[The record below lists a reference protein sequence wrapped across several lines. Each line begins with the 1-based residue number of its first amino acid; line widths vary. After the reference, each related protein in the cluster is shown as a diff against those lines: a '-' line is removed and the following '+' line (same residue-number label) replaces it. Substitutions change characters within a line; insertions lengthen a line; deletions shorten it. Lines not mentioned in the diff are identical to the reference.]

1 MTEEQ
6 QPKLLTDYSITKFLD
21 RDTWTIRY
29 QVNKQPIENNVYFE
43 HPVFD
48 TFDEAMACVRRLR
61 EYPKYYLSTES
72 GVWMEVKNV

>member
-6 QPKLLTDYSITKFLD
+6 PKMLKDYSIHEFLD

-29 QVNKQPIENNVYFE
+29 QVIKQPIEENASFQN
-43 HPVFD
+43 PVFD
-48 TFDEAMACVRRLR
+48 TFEEAMACVRKLR

-72 GVWMEVKNV
+72 GVWMEVKNVW